1 MQRGYII
8 TRMVDVF
15 VGLVLLV
22 LGLRVLFRLF
32 DANAAAAFVGW
43 IYDTS
48 DVVMAP
54 FRGIFPPAVIE
65 PGNVLDVSALFAI
78 LVYAILGYL
87 LTSFL
92 ASVTTDAPVDDRP
105 VRKTRK

>member
-8 TRMVDVF
+8 TRLVDVF
-15 VGLVLLV
+15 VGLVILL

-32 DANAAAAFVGW
+32 DANVGAGFVQW
-43 IYDTS
+43 VYDTS
-48 DVVMAP
+48 DVIMAP
-54 FRGIFPPAVIE
+54 FRGIFPPATIE
-65 PGNVLDVSALFAI
+65 PGNVLDFSALFAI

-92 ASVTTDAPVDDRP
+92 ASVTAEPVDGRP
-105 VRKTRK
+105 ARKNRK